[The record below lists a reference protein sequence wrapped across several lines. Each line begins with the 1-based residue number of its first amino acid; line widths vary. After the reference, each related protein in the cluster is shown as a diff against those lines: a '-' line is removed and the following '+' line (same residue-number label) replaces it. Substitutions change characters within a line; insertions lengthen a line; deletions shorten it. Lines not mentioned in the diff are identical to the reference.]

1 MNVAFVTDSFPPI
14 IDGVGR
20 CVLECAKEFVAGGH
34 GKCIVVTPH
43 VPGRDYL
50 QYPFPVF
57 HFSSLPLP
65 NMEYRAGYPY
75 MPSLIK
81 KIGQMGIDIIHAH
94 SPFTAMT
101 ISKKLRKKFGVPIIY
116 TQHTKWEYDIAS
128 AVGIPVI
135 AKALEKYIYS
145 NINAADDVWA
155 VSQKT
160 GEHIKNRGFSG
171 EFTVM
176 QNGTDFS
183 RADADP
189 ALLESLSQKYEIGE
203 RAPILLFVGRMMWYK
218 NQMLTLEALE
228 TLNKRGF
235 DFRMFF
241 IGDGI
246 DLEDMKKTAREKNL
260 HDKVFF
266 PGRIDDREL
275 LRAYYAKSDLFVFP
289 STYDNAPLV
298 IREAAACGCPPLVI
312 KNSSAS
318 EILDDSKENQTAF
331 FAEET
336 PESVADGIEGAFS
349 DMGRYEF
356 VKKNAADKIYLPW
369 SKVIER
375 SLAKYAEICGNYELR
390 ATQKKGGD

>member
-1 MNVAFVTDSFPPI
+1 MNVAFMTDSFPPI

-20 CVLECAKEFVAGGH
+20 CVLECAREFTTGGH

-43 VPGRDYL
+43 VPGRDYSV
-50 QYPFPVF
+50 YPFPVF
-57 HFSSLPLP
+57 RFSSLPLP
-65 NMEYRAGYPY
+65 NMEYRAGYPF

-81 KIGQMGIDIIHAH
+81 KIEELKIDIIHAH

-101 ISKKLRKKFGVPIIY
+101 ISKKLQKKFDVPIVY

-128 AVGIPVI
+128 AVGIPLI
-135 AKALEKYIYS
+135 AKALEKYIYK

-155 VSQKT
+155 VSKKT
-160 GEHIKNRGFSG
+160 GEHITGRGFSG

-176 QNGTDFS
+176 QNGTDFL
-183 RADADP
+183 RVEADP
-189 ALLESLSQKYEIGE
+189 ELTGEINQKYDLVEDV
-203 RAPILLFVGRMMWYK
+203 PVFLFVGRMMWYK
-218 NQMLTLEALE
+218 NQMLTFEALE
-228 TLNKRGF
+228 ILNSRGF

-246 DLEDMKKTAREKNL
+246 DLEDMKKAAREKNL
-260 HDKVFF
+260 QDKVFF
-266 PGRIDDREL
+266 VGRVDDREL
-275 LRAYYAKSDLFVFP
+275 LRAYYTRSSLFVFP

-312 KNSSAS
+312 RNSSAS
-318 EILDDSKENQTAF
+318 EILEESAENQTAF

-336 PESVADGIEGAFS
+336 PESVASGISEAFNCK
-349 DMGRYEF
+349 DRYEF

-375 SLAKYAEICGNYELR
+375 SVSKYAEIREKYAAGK
-390 ATQKKGGD
+390 KKGGD

>member
-1 MNVAFVTDSFPPI
+1 MNVAFITDSFPPI

-20 CVLECAKEFVAGGH
+20 CVLECAKEFTTGGH
-34 GKCIVVTPH
+34 GRCIVVTPH
-43 VPGRDYL
+43 VPGRDYSN
-50 QYPFPVF
+50 YPFPVF

-75 MPSLIK
+75 MPSLVK
-81 KIGQMGIDIIHAH
+81 KIGELKIDIIHAH

-101 ISKKLRKKFGVPIIY
+101 ISKKLRKKFNVPIVY

-155 VSQKT
+155 VSKKT
-160 GEHIKNRGFSG
+160 GEHIVDRGFSG

-176 QNGTDFS
+176 QNGTDFP
-183 RADADP
+183 RAEANPD
-189 ALLESLSQKYEIGE
+189 LLRDIEQKYPLGE
-203 RAPILLFVGRMMWYK
+203 NVPVLLFVGRMMWYK
-218 NQMLTLEALE
+218 NQMLTFEALE
-228 TLNKRGF
+228 ILNKSGF

-246 DLEDMKKTAREKNL
+246 DLADMKKTVRDKNL
-260 HDKVFF
+260 CDKVFF
-266 PGRIDDREL
+266 LGRVDDREL
-275 LRAYYAKSDLFVFP
+275 LRAYYTRSDLFVFP

-312 KNSSAS
+312 RNSSAS
-318 EILDDSKENQTAF
+318 EILEESEENQTAF

-336 PESVADGIEGAFS
+336 PESVAEGIARAFGDGE
-349 DMGRYEF
+349 RYAF
-356 VKKNAADKIYLPW
+356 VKKNAAEKIYLPW
-369 SKVIER
+369 SKVIEI
-375 SLAKYAEICGNYELR
+375 SLEKYFEIC
-390 ATQKKGGD
+390 KKYTTRQGGKKS

>member
-1 MNVAFVTDSFPPI
+1 MAFVTDSFPPI

-20 CVLECAKEFVAGGH
+20 CVLECARAFTAGGH
-34 GKCIVVTPH
+34 GRCIVVTPH
-43 VPGRDYL
+43 VPGRDYSV
-50 QYPFPVF
+50 YPFPVF

-65 NMEYRAGYPY
+65 NMEYRAGYPF

-81 KIGQMGIDIIHAH
+81 KIEELEIDIIHAH

-101 ISKKLRKKFGVPIIY
+101 ISKKLRKKFDVPIVY

-128 AVGIPVI
+128 AVGIPMI
-135 AKALEKYIYS
+135 AKTLEKYIYK
-145 NINAADDVWA
+145 NINSADGVWA

-160 GEHIKNRGFSG
+160 GEHITGRGFSG

-176 QNGTDFS
+176 QNGTDFL
-183 RADADP
+183 RGDADP
-189 ALLESLSQKYEIGE
+189 ELMRDINQKYDLGE
-203 RAPILLFVGRMMWYK
+203 NIPVLLFVGRMMWYK

-228 TLNKRGF
+228 ILKGRGF

-246 DLEDMKKTAREKNL
+246 DLEDMKKAAGEKNL
-260 HDKVFF
+260 QDKVFF
-266 PGRIDDREL
+266 IGRVDDREL
-275 LRAYYAKSDLFVFP
+275 LRAYYTRSDLFVFP

-312 KNSSAS
+312 RNSSAS
-318 EILDDSKENQTAF
+318 EILEESEENQTAF
-331 FAEET
+331 FTEET
-336 PESVADGIEGAFS
+336 AESVASGITGAFF
-349 DMGRYEF
+349 DRERYGF

-375 SLAKYAEICGNYELR
+375 SLSKYAEVREKYTAGK
-390 ATQKKGGD
+390 KKGGD